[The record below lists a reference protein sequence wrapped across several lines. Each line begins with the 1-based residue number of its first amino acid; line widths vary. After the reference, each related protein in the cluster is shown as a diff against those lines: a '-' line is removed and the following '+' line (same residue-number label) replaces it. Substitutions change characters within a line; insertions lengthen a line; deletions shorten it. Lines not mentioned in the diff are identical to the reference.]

1 MEPAASAPKGPSTIP
16 AQTAAVDSG
25 SQKPQQLPDE
35 PQETP
40 QQDEDRPQLK
50 PRPAKGPQDVLVN
63 SEPAGATAILDNNP
77 AASCKT
83 PCVLNVMPG
92 RHTLTLDAEGYHR
105 ESREIR
111 ITDSP
116 VEVPMVTM
124 RVHAGTLM
132 LTSAPGGAAIYLNDK
147 LIPKTTPA
155 QLSLPPGTY
164 NVRVEKNGVRKS
176 ESVEVRNG
184 ETSYIKIP
192 LQ

>member
-1 MEPAASAPKGPSTIP
+1 M
-16 AQTAAVDSG
+16 
-25 SQKPQQLPDE
+25 
-35 PQETP
+35 
-40 QQDEDRPQLK
+40 
-50 PRPAKGPQDVLVN
+50 
-63 SEPAGATAILDNNP
+63 ATLDNNP

-92 RHTLTLDAEGYHR
+92 RHTLAVTQDGYQR

-132 LTSAPGGAAIYLNDK
+132 LTSAPGGAVIYLNDK
-147 LIPKTTPA
+147 LIPQTTPT

-164 NVRVEKNGVRKS
+164 NVRVEKNGVKKS
-176 ESVEVRNG
+176 ESVEIRNG
-184 ETSYIKIP
+184 VTSFIKIP